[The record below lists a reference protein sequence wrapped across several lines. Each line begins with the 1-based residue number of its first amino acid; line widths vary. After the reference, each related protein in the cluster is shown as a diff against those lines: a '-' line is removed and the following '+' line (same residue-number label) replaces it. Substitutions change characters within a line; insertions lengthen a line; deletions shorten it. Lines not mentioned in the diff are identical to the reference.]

1 MAVGLGGVWVE
12 VLQDVA
18 LRPLP
23 IDAAEVKRMLTELRG
38 ARMLQGI
45 RGMPAADL
53 DAVAAAIARIGDAAV
68 ALGDNLEA
76 LEVNPLWVWAMRQR
90 RWKHSTRWPC
100 GRRRDA
106 VLAGFPGLP
115 YNDNLRRG
123 RSGEGAKAT
132 QASRKRPWISACRT
146 STAPYRKRCAP
157 SSASTATSRQ
167 SSAAVASARTRRRR
181 DWQKLLVDHG
191 YVGRTIPREYGGH
204 GAEPDVLEA
213 AVIAAEFAAA
223 GIYTGHTNQGISML
237 VPTLLEVGTPEQKK
251 QWVEKTIRG
260 DVIWCQGYSEP
271 GSGSDLASLTTK
283 GVLENDHFTV
293 NGQKIW
299 TSSAHYAD
307 WMFLLC
313 RTEPGASKHDGIS
326 YLLLSMQTTGIDVRP
341 LRTMTGRAEFNDV
354 FFTDVRVPD
363 DQIVLGRGKGW
374 YVANVTLK
382 HERSM
387 IGNAEKMTDAP
398 RTGHR
403 QLLKSNASLL
413 GMAEYRDRL
422 LKLQAEVL
430 AWKAHNLRLL
440 TEAAQ
445 GVDSG
450 VKRMIIKYGGTMLG
464 FRLASLAIDALGT
477 DGLPFESAGEDAEDD
492 DATTW
497 NIDYLY
503 DVGLMIG
510 GGSNNIQ
517 KNIISERGLD
527 MPREPKVARA

>member
-1 MAVGLGGVWVE
+1 MDLSLSDKHRALQDEVRTFVRTHGHKSPKLGG
-12 VLQDVA
+12 
-18 LRPLP
+18 
-23 IDAAEVKRMLTELRG
+23 G
-38 ARMLQGI
+38 
-45 RGMPAADL
+45 
-53 DAVAAAIARIGDAAV
+53 
-68 ALGDNLEA
+68 
-76 LEVNPLWVWAMRQR
+76 
-90 RWKHSTRWPC
+90 
-100 GRRRDA
+100 
-106 VLAGFPGLP
+106 
-115 YNDNLRRG
+115 
-123 RSGEGAKAT
+123 
-132 QASRKRPWISACRT
+132 RKRPDQKT
-146 STAPYRKRCAP
+146 
-157 SSASTATSRQ
+157 
-167 SSAAVASARTRRRR
+167 R

-191 YVGRTIPREYGGH
+191 YVGRTIPRDYGGA
-204 GAEPDVLEA
+204 GLEPDVLEA
-213 AVIAAEFAAA
+213 AVIASEFAAA
-223 GIYTGHTNQGISML
+223 GIYAGMTNQGISML

-326 YLLLSMQTTGIDVRP
+326 YLLLSMQTPGIEVRP
-341 LRTMTGRAEFNDV
+341 LRTMTGRAEFNEV
-354 FFTDVRVPD
+354 FFTDVRVPA

-387 IGNAEKMTDAP
+387 IGNAEKMTT
-398 RTGHR
+398 RLEQLIT
-403 QLLKSNASLL
+403 LLKQRNLL
-413 GMAEYRDRL
+413 GNTEYRDRL
-422 LKLQAEVL
+422 LKLQGEVL

-440 TEAAQ
+440 TETAQ